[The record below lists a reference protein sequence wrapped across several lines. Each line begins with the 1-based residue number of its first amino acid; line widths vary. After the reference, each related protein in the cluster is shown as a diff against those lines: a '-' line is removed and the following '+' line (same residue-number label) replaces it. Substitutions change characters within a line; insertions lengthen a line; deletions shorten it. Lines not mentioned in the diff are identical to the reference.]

1 MFSPCQGR
9 RKPEGKSIA
18 IELQDTGKGTPA
30 AVAEKIFLP
39 FFTTKGKGKGS
50 GLGLAVSK
58 RIVEEHGGTIEF
70 ANNSSGGVTL
80 MIILPVIAENR
91 GAAS

>member
-18 IELQDTGKGTPA
+18 IELQDTGKGIPA

-39 FFTTKGKGKGS
+39 FFTTKGKGS

-58 RIVEEHGGTIEF
+58 RIVEEHGGSIQF
-70 ANNSSGGVTL
+70 ANNSSGGVTFT
-80 MIILPVIAENR
+80 IILPVIAKNR
-91 GAAS
+91 GVAA